1 MRLVSFTPGEHAFP
15 PSDAPRAVAGPPRL
29 GALVTSGGV
38 EHVVDVQRL
47 DSALPCDMRRFLE
60 LGPEA
65 LERLA
70 GRLGAGGRSLDPG
83 ALAPGTAPRLP
94 EVTLA
99 PVVPDPRKLICIG
112 LNYRD
117 HAAETKQSIPDV
129 PTVFAKYPNVL
140 IGAGAPIVIPR
151 VSSKVDYEAELA
163 FVIGRRARYVAES
176 EALRY
181 VAGYTCFNDV
191 TARDLQKLT
200 PQWTLGKSCDTF
212 GPLGPALVTAEEL
225 PDPQALAIRLTL
237 DGETLQDSST
247 SGMIFTV
254 ARLVSYL
261 SLAMT
266 LEPGDVVSTGT
277 PAGVGFVR
285 DPPRYLQP
293 GQTVRVGIE
302 RVGVLENPV
311 VAEPTA

>member
-1 MRLVSFTPGEHAFP
+1 MRG
-15 PSDAPRAVAGPPRL
+15 
-29 GALVTSGGV
+29 
-38 EHVVDVQRL
+38 
-47 DSALPCDMRRFLE
+47 FLE
-60 LGPEA
+60 RGPEA

-70 GRLGAGGRSLDPG
+70 GRLGPGGRALDPG
-83 ALAPGTAPRLP
+83 SLAPGTAPRLSQ
-94 EVTLA
+94 VTLA
-99 PVVPDPRKLICIG
+99 PLVPDPRKLICIG

-117 HAAETKQSIPDV
+117 HAAETQQAIPEV

-163 FVIGRRARYVAES
+163 FVIGRRARYVTES

-212 GPLGPALVTAEEL
+212 GPLGPALVTPDEL
-225 PDPQALAIRLTL
+225 PDPQALAIRLTV

-285 DPPRYLQP
+285 DPPRFLQP
-293 GQTVRVGIE
+293 GQTVRVEIE

-311 VAEPTA
+311 VAEAPAA